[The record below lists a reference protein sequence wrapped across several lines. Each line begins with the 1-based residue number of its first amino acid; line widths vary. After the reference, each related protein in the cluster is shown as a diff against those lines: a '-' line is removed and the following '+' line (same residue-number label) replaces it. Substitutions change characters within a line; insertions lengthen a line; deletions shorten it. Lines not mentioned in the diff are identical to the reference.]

1 MATKKTPVKKAP
13 AKKKPASRATAPK
26 KVTTADLDAARS
38 LVEEARADCVT
49 AHKHHQRA
57 RAQDEI
63 ARRRDMLAAANAE
76 IAEATARRDTAFA
89 KFKAIEK
96 ELS

>member
-1 MATKKTPVKKAP
+1 MATKKTP
-13 AKKKPASRATAPK
+13 AKKKPASRAATPK
-26 KVTTADLDAARS
+26 KVTTADLDAARI
-38 LVEEARADCVT
+38 LVEEARGDCDV

-57 RAQDEI
+57 RAQDGI
-63 ARRRDMLAAANAE
+63 TQRREMLVAANTE
-76 IAEATARRDTAFA
+76 IAEATARRDKAFA